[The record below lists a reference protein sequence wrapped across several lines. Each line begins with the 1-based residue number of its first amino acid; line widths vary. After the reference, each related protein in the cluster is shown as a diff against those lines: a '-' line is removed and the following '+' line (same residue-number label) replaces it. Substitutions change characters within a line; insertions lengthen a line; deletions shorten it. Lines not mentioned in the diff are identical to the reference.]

1 MAENNELEKTLWAA
15 ADKMR
20 SNMDAAEYKHIVL
33 GLIFLKYISDAF
45 NDLYQKLKDGAGEF
59 EGADPEDPDEYR
71 AHNIFFVP
79 EKARWGYLQ
88 DRAKQPEIGKWIDE
102 AMDAIEKLNPSL
114 KGVLPKIYADPEL
127 NKQRLGELIDLI
139 GTIGFNQDGHKAK
152 DLLGRV
158 YEYFLGQF
166 ADAEGKKGGQFY
178 TPASIVKLLVAML
191 EPYNGR
197 VYDGCCGSGGMF
209 VQSEKFIEEHGG
221 RIGDISIFG
230 QESNPTTLRLC
241 KMNLA
246 IRGID
251 AKIELGDT
259 FLYDKHKD
267 LKADFILANP
277 PFNVSD
283 WSGEQLRDDA
293 RWKYG
298 APPSGNANYA
308 WLQHFI
314 HKLSPNGTAGIVLA
328 NGSMNSNTGGEGEI
342 RKAMIEAR
350 LVDCMVALPAQLF
363 YNTMIP
369 ACLWFL
375 ARNRRG
381 EFGTR
386 PYRNRA
392 GEILFI
398 DARKLGTMINRRNKE
413 LTDAD
418 IALVAET
425 YHNWRNVRA
434 GSEPAPTSTYTD
446 KPGFCKSATLDEVRA
461 NNYVLMPGR
470 YVGTEEE
477 ADDGVPFEE
486 KMSALT
492 TKLAG
497 QFAKGAELEETIR
510 QNLKGI
516 GYEF

>member
-15 ADKMR
+15 ADKLR

-45 NDLYQKLKDGAGEF
+45 NDLHAQLKAGAGEL
-59 EGADPEDPDEYR
+59 EGADPEDADEYL

-79 EKARWGYLQ
+79 EKARWQYLQ
-88 DRAKQPEIGKWIDE
+88 DRAKQPEIGKWLDE
-102 AMDAIEKLNPSL
+102 AMDAIEKINSSL

-139 GTIGFNQDGHKAK
+139 GTIGFSQDGHKAK

-178 TPASIVKLLVAML
+178 TPASIVQVLVAML

-209 VQSEKFIEEHGG
+209 VQSERFVEEHQGN
-221 RIGDISIFG
+221 IKDLSIYG
-230 QESNPTTLRLC
+230 QESNPTTLRLAR
-241 KMNLA
+241 MNLA

-251 AKIELGDT
+251 ARIELGDT
-259 FLYDKHKD
+259 FLSDKHQD
-267 LKADFILANP
+267 LKADYILANP
-277 PFNVSD
+277 PFNISD
-283 WSGEQLRDDA
+283 WSGEHLRDDG

-298 APPSGNANYA
+298 VPPTGNANYA
-308 WLQHFI
+308 WLQHFA

-328 NGSMNSNTGGEGEI
+328 NGSMNSNSGGEGEI
-342 RKAMIEAR
+342 RKNMIEAG
-350 LVDCMVALPAQLF
+350 LIDCMVALPAQLF

-375 ARNRRG
+375 ARNKTNG
-381 EFGTR
+381 KF
-386 PYRNRA
+386 RNRA
-392 GEILFI
+392 NEILFI
-398 DARKLGTMINRRNKE
+398 DARKIGSMINRRNKE
-413 LTDAD
+413 FSDQD
-418 IALVAET
+418 IARITDT
-425 YHNWRNVRA
+425 YHAWRNI
-434 GSEPAPTSTYTD
+434 GGQYQD
-446 KPGFCKSATLDEVRA
+446 QDGFCKAATLEEVRK
-461 NNYVLMPGR
+461 NSHVLMPGR
-470 YVGTEEE
+470 YVGTEAVE
-477 ADDGVPFEE
+477 DDGIPFEE
-486 KMSALT
+486 KMNVLT
-492 TKLAG
+492 TKLAE
-497 QFAKGAELEETIR
+497 QFARGSELEKSIR
-510 QNLKGI
+510 ENLKGI